1 MSASMDGGEE
11 PRRIVLADDHA
22 LLLEAFTHILKPVG
36 EVVATARDGLRLV
49 ELVKEHRPD
58 LVITDL
64 SMPELSGVEAVRQI
78 RALTDPPLVIVLT
91 VHAEPGML
99 QAAFAAGAQGYV
111 LKNSESSELLDA
123 VAAVCGGGH
132 FVTPALASVLDDAKV
147 PQISERERQVLG
159 LLAGGMSA
167 KRIAVE
173 LGIAHR
179 TVVFHKDRLRQR
191 FGARSVPELIALAL
205 RGGHIPSP

>member
-1 MSASMDGGEE
+1 
-11 PRRIVLADDHA
+11 
-22 LLLEAFTHILKPVG
+22 
-36 EVVATARDGLRLV
+36 
-49 ELVKEHRPD
+49 
-58 LVITDL
+58 
-64 SMPELSGVEAVRQI
+64 
-78 RALTDPPLVIVLT
+78 VIVLT

-99 QAAFAAGAQGYV
+99 HATFAAGAHGYV

-123 VAAVCGGGH
+123 VAAVRGGGH
-132 FVTPALASVLDDAKV
+132 FITPALASLLEDANV

-167 KRIAVE
+167 KRIAAE

-191 FGARSVPELIALAL
+191 FGARSVAELVALAL
-205 RGGHIPSP
+205 RGGHISPP